1 MLYCKNILH
10 SLRWSPIHFNEK
22 SIFIV
27 IRINLIHIC
36 FKAVYSFFL
45 QSQFPSH
52 SCVLHSE
59 SQQERSGEKK
69 VVIHLNFYHVLP
81 MKSNIGLER
90 HTVLPGHIFKQ
101 SILKGLTFLV
111 VTVCRSGNISLLGG
125 AQK

>member
-1 MLYCKNILH
+1 MFQGSLFLFSFSLSFHHTVVSCILRA
-10 SLRWSPIHFNEK
+10 SRKGVEK
-22 SIFIV
+22 
-27 IRINLIHIC
+27 
-36 FKAVYSFFL
+36 
-45 QSQFPSH
+45 
-52 SCVLHSE
+52 
-59 SQQERSGEKK
+59 KK

-101 SILKGLTFLV
+101 SVLKGLTFLV